1 MADISAGDSAG
12 THTAFAI
19 GGVFGNSLS
28 IFGRNFAL
36 FVLICAVLTLPF
48 LIASLTAS
56 DPVVIAPRT
65 GVIQSG
71 LLRHSRIWLFLLP
84 ILQSLAQAP
93 VIAGV
98 FAHMQ
103 GRRVRAS
110 EALLTFVRRIGP
122 IAMVSV
128 LQTMA
133 FTIGLAVLVVPGIIA
148 WTMLYVAV
156 PACIGERLGVI
167 ASLNR
172 SAALTKGDRWKLLGL
187 GLVIVLAIAIP
198 GIIVQQLGFKLGG
211 PAGLSIAEYLL
222 QAVSMPFQATVA
234 TVVYQALRSAKE
246 GTAIETLS
254 EVFA

>member
-1 MADISAGDSAG
+1 LSA
-12 THTAFAI
+12 
-19 GGVFGNSLS
+19 
-28 IFGRNFAL
+28 FGRNFAL
-36 FVLICAVLTLPF
+36 FVLISAVLTLPF

-71 LLRHSRIWLFLLP
+71 LIRHSRIWLFLLP

-98 FAHMQ
+98 FAHMR

-110 EALLTFVRRIGP
+110 EALLIFVRRAGP
-122 IAMVSV
+122 IAAVSI

-148 WTMLYVAV
+148 WTMLYVAS
-156 PACIGERLGVI
+156 PACIGEQLGVI

-172 SAALTKGDRWKLLGL
+172 SAALTKGDRGRILGL
-187 GLVIVLAIAIP
+187 GLAVVLAIAIP
-198 GIIVQQLGFKLGG
+198 GIIVQQLGFKFGG
-211 PAGLSIAEYLL
+211 PAGFSIAEYLM

-234 TVVYQALRSAKE
+234 TVVYRALRTAKE
-246 GTAIETLS
+246 GPPIQTLA

>member
-1 MADISAGDSAG
+1 
-12 THTAFAI
+12 
-19 GGVFGNSLS
+19 
-28 IFGRNFAL
+28 
-36 FVLICAVLTLPF
+36 
-48 LIASLTAS
+48 
-56 DPVVIAPRT
+56 
-65 GVIQSG
+65 
-71 LLRHSRIWLFLLP
+71 
-84 ILQSLAQAP
+84 
-93 VIAGV
+93 
-98 FAHMQ
+98 
-103 GRRVRAS
+103 
-110 EALLTFVRRIGP
+110 
-122 IAMVSV
+122 
-128 LQTMA
+128 
-133 FTIGLAVLVVPGIIA
+133 VPGIIA